1 VLDDLI
7 IANRAYADGDPPV
20 GLPRPPARQLVVVT
34 CMDARI
40 DPLPALGL
48 APGDAHVVR
57 NAGAA
62 VTEDV
67 LNSVEVS
74 RSKLG
79 TTTALLIGH
88 TDCAAHG
95 SDREVERAVLDGV
108 RALRAAAPDGF
119 EVHGLV
125 YDVNTARLRAPA

>member
-20 GLPRPPARQLVVVT
+20 GLPRPPARQLIVIT

-40 DPLPALGL
+40 DPLRALGL
-48 APGDAHVVR
+48 QAGDAHVIR

-67 LNSVEVS
+67 LRSIEVS
-74 RSKLG
+74 LKMN

-88 TDCAAHG
+88 TDCAAHA
-95 SDREVERAVLDGV
+95 SVVDVERAVLDGV
-108 RALRAAAPDGF
+108 RELRAALPDGF

-125 YDVNTARLRAPA
+125 YDVDTARLRAPA